1 MQRNLNLNP
10 TFTKTKS
17 MHTREILEFLT
28 WPLLILVSYWLAAA
42 AIRKYEKKH
51 DETSEK

>member
-1 MQRNLNLNP
+1 
-10 TFTKTKS
+10 
-17 MHTREILEFLT
+17 MHAHEILEFLT
-28 WPLLILVSYWLAAA
+28 WPLLILVTYWLAAA